1 MSLVLNNF
9 IKNLFTMKSSEYRSL
24 LLLRLVVRATRRR
37 ACTCIGEG
45 ASSAIVRAGD
55 LVWPICAVVLKVCFS
70 VTVSSRVARPR
81 SSPRP
86 ARLVAASVCQPHL
99 GPVRPAVGARTFEP
113 AADARQRDTRCRRRT
128 DIGSF
133 VNRISLARSLA
144 APSSRTPASQ
154 PRAPP

>member
-1 MSLVLNNF
+1 MTEMSLVLNNF

-81 SSPRP
+81 SSRARP
-86 ARLVAASVCQPHL
+86 PGQTGSSRRPSVSRTWVRLDPPSAPEHSNQLPTRANAIPDVGGRQILAHL
-99 GPVRPAVGARTFEP
+99 STGYR
-113 AADARQRDTRCRRRT
+113 
-128 DIGSF
+128 
-133 VNRISLARSLA
+133 SLAR
-144 APSSRTPASQ
+144 
-154 PRAPP
+154 